1 MAKEARF
8 IYQKRGV
15 CYFIRR
21 ISSDLQKHYKRSRI
35 AFSLHTKSHRAVVAT
50 SAVTLASKLDIS
62 MYSGK
67 VALVPN
73 FGSVAHDV

>member
-21 ISSDLQKHYKRSRI
+21 IPSDLQKHYKRSKI
-35 AFSLHTKSHRAVVAT
+35 AFSLYTKSHRAVAT
-50 SAVTLASKLDIS
+50 SAVKLACQLDIS
-62 MYSGK
+62 IYSGK
-67 VALVPN
+67 VALVTN

>member
-35 AFSLHTKSHRAVVAT
+35 AFSLYTKSHRAVAT
-50 SAVTLASKLDIS
+50 SAVKLASKLDIS
-62 MYSGK
+62 VYSGK

-73 FGSVAHDV
+73 FWSVAHDV